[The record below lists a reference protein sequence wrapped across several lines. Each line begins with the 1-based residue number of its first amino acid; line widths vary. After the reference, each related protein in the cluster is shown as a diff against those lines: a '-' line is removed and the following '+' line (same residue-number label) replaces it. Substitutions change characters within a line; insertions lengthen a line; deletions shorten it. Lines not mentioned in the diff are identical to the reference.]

1 MMNLTKIKHWI
12 DENAPMLAKVYQNK
26 YVAMAYDRFASLPSS
41 QQKRVLQGIFF
52 GGILFIVLI
61 LLSSYITLWSFQSKT
76 RQYSEMITLL
86 QEYQKS
92 VRDKSAALQILD
104 KNSQLSDGNLFKQ
117 YLQEQGRNASI
128 SPRMIQIEEKSL
140 PNIDSAAKDTKEN
153 KKAMSVKLQKV
164 NLEQLRNFLQNVE
177 YGNYKLWIQNFRLNN
192 DDKLRGYMNV
202 ELVVEAPL
210 FNFENN
216 S

>member
-26 YVAMAYDRFASLPSS
+26 YVAMGYDRFASLPSS
-41 QQKRVLQGIFF
+41 QQKRVLQGIFI
-52 GGILFIVLI
+52 GGSLFIVLI
-61 LLSSYITLWSFQSKT
+61 LLSSYITLWSFQSQT
-76 RQYSEMITLL
+76 RQYSEMVTML
-86 QEYQKS
+86 QDYQKS
-92 VRDKSAALQILD
+92 VRDKSGTLQILD
-104 KNSQLSDGNLFKQ
+104 KNAQLSDSNLFKQ

-128 SPRMIQIEEKSL
+128 SPRMIQVEEKSTTEL
-140 PNIDSAAKDTKEN
+140 GAKEGKES
-153 KKAMSVKLQKV
+153 KKVMSVKLQKV

-177 YGNYKLWIQNFRLNN
+177 YGSYKLWIQNFRLNN

-202 ELVVEAPL
+202 DVVVEAPL